1 MYFDIRIYY
10 LKQREFILNFN
21 LSQTKTLKSEEEE
34 IKEPLFF
41 SIDDQN
47 LVNNFLHVTDL
58 RLYKIVKWARN
69 LPCFT
74 STLVS

>member
-1 MYFDIRIYY
+1 LYFDIRIYY